1 MGRQMS
7 LVVLVVAM
15 GMVMSSTAYAGKATI
30 YRDDWGVPHIYAYS
44 SEDAC
49 YAIGYAQA
57 EDRLEQ
63 IFRNYLRASG
73 RTAEAWG
80 PGDPVD
86 ESFLQGE
93 WPGENVQHDY
103 MQRICGH
110 EEFSKS
116 RYYELPVDVRR
127 GMEYFQ
133 AGVNQY
139 MKEHPDDVPEWAP
152 ELEPWQAIAV
162 TRFII
167 FGWPLGEGIGD
178 LRRGLSHPEPP
189 PVDYLGSN
197 QWAID
202 DSRSA
207 EGCVITFIDPHVSW
221 HDEFRWWEFDVHT
234 PDWNGSGIAV
244 VGTPLVGGLGHNDYC
259 SFACTTGGPD
269 TTDIYKEEVNPENP
283 LQYKYDGLWYDMKVK
298 KVVIKV
304 EGGEDVATEI
314 HFTRH
319 GPIVYRDEKNNV
331 AYSMAMLYWDDVH
344 LATQMW
350 MQNRATNIGEFRRA
364 LSWNSFMAQN
374 IMYGDV
380 DGNIMYVRTGRVPI
394 RPEGD
399 YNWRWPIPGNTSD
412 TEWIGIHPMSD
423 LVQITNP
430 PQGYMQ
436 NNNCSP
442 DTMMEHSPLVLQ
454 RYPFYIYQDIPQRYN
469 PRAVRGVQ
477 LLSADSSVT
486 YEEAKRIAMDCYI
499 DRSDAWQEALEQGL
513 NAYGGSLDASA
524 KKVAQN
530 ILGWDGHAESESVG
544 AANFMFWKMA
554 ITRLNQIERRL
565 RQRGVAA
572 TSYES
577 IYGDQP
583 VDYGSIV
590 RRAPLS
596 EACLKALVQ
605 AVSQTAAYME
615 DKFDTVDVAYGRV
628 HRARRGEH
636 SWGLAGSGSS
646 MAGMT
651 ALRNVGG
658 GAPDDDGISWVRGG
672 QSMTRIVLLKKGE
685 VRSYS
690 ATPYGQSDHPE
701 SPHYADQGMKLFAN
715 KELKPTYYQKE
726 ELLQHLESTKIID
739 VPSL

>member
-1 MGRQMS
+1 MGGRAFAVS
-7 LVVLVVAM
+7 LVVAM
-15 GMVMSSTAYAGKATI
+15 GLLASSVAYAGKATI
-30 YRDDWGVPHIYAYS
+30 YRDDWGVPHIYADS
-44 SEDAC
+44 SVEAC

-63 IFRNYLRASG
+63 IFHNYLRACG
-73 RTAEAWG
+73 RTAEAFG
-80 PGDPVD
+80 PGDPVR
-86 ESFLQGE
+86 ESSLQGD

-110 EEFSKS
+110 EEVSKA
-116 RYYELPVDVRR
+116 RYNELPVEVKR

-133 AGVNQY
+133 AGVRQY
-139 MKEHPDDVPEWAP
+139 MKEHPDEVPEWAP
-152 ELEPWQAIAV
+152 ELEPWQAIAM
-162 TRFII
+162 TRFLIY
-167 FGWPLGEGIGD
+167 GWPLGEGIGD
-178 LRRGLSHPEPP
+178 LRRGLSRPEPP
-189 PVDYLGSN
+189 PVDYIGSN

-207 EGCVITFIDPHVSW
+207 EGCVIAFIDPHVNW
-221 HDEFRWWEFDVHT
+221 HGEFRWWEFAVHT
-234 PDWNGSGIAV
+234 PEWNGSGVAV
-244 VGTPLVGGLGHNDYC
+244 VGTPLVGLGHNDYC
-259 SFACTTGGPD
+259 SWACTTGGPD
-269 TTDIYKEEVNPENP
+269 TTDIYKEEINPDNP
-283 LQYKYDGLWYDMKVK
+283 LQYKYDGLWYDMLVK
-298 KVVIKV
+298 KTVIKV
-304 EGGEDVATEI
+304 DGGEDIEKEI

-319 GPIVYRDEKNNV
+319 GPVVYRDDENNG

-344 LATQMW
+344 LASQMW
-350 MQNRATNIGEFRRA
+350 MQNRATNIEEFRRA

-374 IMYGDV
+374 VMYGDV

-399 YNWRWPIPGNTSD
+399 YNWRWPVPGNTSD
-412 TEWIGIHPMSD
+412 TAWLGMHPMSD

-430 PQGYMQ
+430 QQGYMQ

-486 YEEAKRIAMDCYI
+486 YEDAKRIAMDCYI
-499 DRSDAWQEALEQGL
+499 DRSDVWQEALEKAL
-513 NAYGGSLDASA
+513 NVHGGSLSGSA
-524 KKVAQN
+524 EKVAKS
-530 ILGWDGHAESESVG
+530 ILDWDGYAESDSVG
-544 AANFMFWKMA
+544 AANFMLWKLA
-554 ITRLNQIERRL
+554 ITRMNQIEARL
-565 RQRGVAA
+565 RRSRDVVP
-572 TSYES
+572 TYDNV
-577 IYGDQP
+577 YGSEP

-590 RRAPLS
+590 RRAPLNDK
-596 EACLKALVQ
+596 CLEALVQ
-605 AVSQTAAYME
+605 AVGQAAMYME
-615 DKFDTVDVAYGRV
+615 SKFGTVDVTFGQV
-628 HRARRGEH
+628 HRGKRGEH

-658 GAPDDDGISWVRGG
+658 GPPDDDGISYVRGG
-672 QSMTRIVLLKKGE
+672 QSMTRIVFLKKGA

-690 ATPYGQSDHPE
+690 ATPYGQSDHLD
-701 SPHYADQGMKLFAN
+701 SPHYADQGLKLFAN
-715 KELKPTYYQKE
+715 KELKSTYYQKE
-726 ELLQHLESTKIID
+726 ELMKHLESTKEIE